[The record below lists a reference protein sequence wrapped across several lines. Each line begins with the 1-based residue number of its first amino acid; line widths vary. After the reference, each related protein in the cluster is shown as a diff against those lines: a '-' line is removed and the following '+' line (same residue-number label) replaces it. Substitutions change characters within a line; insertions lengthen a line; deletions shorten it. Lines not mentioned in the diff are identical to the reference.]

1 MNRAI
6 PGAGWLAD
14 RAAAAAFVSALSDA
28 CREQAIE
35 VHAYCV
41 LPRHYHVLARAER
54 STLLAALDGLEAAS
68 GLTSDARARAL
79 PVFLGRHLMSVSR
92 YIHLNPVDAGL
103 AWNPEHW
110 SYSSFTAYLG
120 DPRAAGF
127 VETRAIL
134 GQFGTI
140 GARHRHRAYVYA
152 GLDPATRD
160 RDGRPRW
167 ALFPEGSLLA
177 DLAWRIEP
185 VLAANPPWP
194 RTTRGA
200 SARDELRQLAQRV
213 AAAFGVPAAALRSVR
228 FGGAGAA
235 AARGAFVYVARAKG
249 NLRLFDVAS
258 FMGYAAP
265 AGAAAAAERVDRAM
279 AADPALA
286 RRLRAIATCAFP
298 TASSEPRETL
308 PAPEAWPCPVLDS

>member
-14 RAAAAAFVSALSDA
+14 RAAAAAFVAGLSDA
-28 CREQAIE
+28 CRRQAIE

-41 LPRHYHVLARAER
+41 LPRHYHVLARADR
-54 STLLAALDGLEAAS
+54 SSLLAALDDLEAAS
-68 GLTSDARARAL
+68 GLTSDGPPRAL
-79 PVFLGRHLMSVSR
+79 PVTFGRHLMSVSR

-103 AWNPEHW
+103 AWVPEHW
-110 SYSSFTAYLG
+110 PYSSFVAYLG
-120 DPRAAGF
+120 APRAAGF
-127 VETRAIL
+127 VQTRAIL

-160 RDGRPRW
+160 QDGRPRW

-194 RTTRGA
+194 PETRRA
-200 SARDELRQLAQRV
+200 AARDDLARLAHRI
-213 AAAFGVPAAALRSVR
+213 AAAFGVPAAILRSVR
-228 FGGAGAA
+228 CGGAGAA
-235 AARGAFVYVARAKG
+235 TARGALVYVARASS
-249 NLRLFDVAS
+249 LRLADVAA

-265 AGAAAAAERVDRAM
+265 AGAAAAAERFDRAL
-279 AADPALA
+279 AADPTLALPLRALA
-286 RRLRAIATCAFP
+286 TSAFP
-298 TASSEPRETL
+298 TASKEPRAIR
-308 PAPEAWPCPVLDS
+308 PAP